1 MGDELI
7 LKALMPTEEDF
18 IILKPFQL
26 LRKMMTAIRGMK
38 HLFNRL
44 TINNDCSGRFLC
56 KYLCEGLRDLSVNL
70 VRFSEF
76 SQSPAI
82 KAGEHTFVA
91 NLVSGVFD
99 SHELF
104 TKMCA
109 EKLGSDT
116 DPREILRFEEDDEDN
131 NLDYVYRELLGMFM
145 IFYHTEHFKFPVN
158 VYFKLYKNYL
168 YTFETILNK
177 AGNALGCNTEM
188 IDIYNPFTKEHDSVM
203 GLPGLEFT
211 MHDSVM
217 HLTADEQ
224 KEKAEAEEAK
234 REAEKR
240 EEELNAF
247 RSSVKSEAEII
258 LKAYNKQREL
268 GNLVKFE
275 LTDNAV
281 RILNQQNTPEECKQ
295 VEALYTF
302 LMAMSCTSRYMPGEE
317 GEPFDR
323 IMGSFMELENDVM
336 TYDSMFQIYLGPGG
350 FGINH
355 SMIAAV
361 LPLFSTKNGRIV
373 AQYVDTRD
381 YIDAPDP
388 EMDQRVIGRTAQ
400 IFRT

>member
-1 MGDELI
+1 MNDEEI
-7 LKALMPTEEDF
+7 LKLLMITEEDF
-18 IILKPFQL
+18 IILRPFQL
-26 LRKMMTAIRGMK
+26 LRNMMNSIRKVK

-44 TINNDCSGRFLC
+44 TINNDCPGRFKC
-56 KYLCEGLRDLSVNL
+56 SSLCEGLRDLSVNL

-76 SQSPAI
+76 SQSPVM
-82 KAGEHTFVA
+82 KAEDYTFVT
-91 NLVSGVFD
+91 NMVSGVFD
-99 SHELF
+99 SHELH
-104 TKMCA
+104 TKICS
-109 EKLGSDT
+109 EKLDPNT
-116 DPREILRFEEDDEDN
+116 DPREILRFEEDDETD
-131 NLDYVYRELLGMFM
+131 NLDYVYRELLSMYM
-145 IFYHTEHFKFPVN
+145 IFFHTEHFKFPVN
-158 VYFKLYKNYL
+158 VYFKLFRNYL

-188 IDIYNPFTKEHDSVM
+188 IVIYNPFTTEYDSVM
-203 GLPGLEFT
+203 GLHGLEFT

-275 LTDNAV
+275 FTDKAIS
-281 RILNQQNTPEECKQ
+281 ILNQQNSPEECKQ
-295 VEALYTF
+295 VESLYIF
-302 LMAMSCTSRYMPGEE
+302 LMAMSCTNRYMPGEE
-317 GEPFDR
+317 GDPFDR

-336 TYDSMFQIYLGPGG
+336 TYDSMFRIYLGPGG

-355 SMIAAV
+355 SMIATV
-361 LPLFSTKNGRIV
+361 LPLFSIKNGRIV

-381 YIDAPDP
+381 YIDSPDP
-388 EMDQRVIGRTAQ
+388 EMDQRVVGRTAQ